1 MSSVSVVIPVYNAEL
16 SLEKLYNQLMPAME
30 ATTAQFEV
38 IMVEDH
44 GKDGSWSITNK
55 MVEQKSEVSVWP
67 TGCKVNPTNFR
78 ILSKSRQ

>member
-30 ATTAQFEV
+30 ATTAKFEV

-44 GKDGSWSITNK
+44 GEDDSWRIIRK
-55 MVEQKSEVSVWP
+55 LAEQEPEGSVWP
-67 TGCKVNPTNFR
+67 TGYTANPTGFK
-78 ILSKSRQ
+78 IP